1 MDPLSLT
8 ATLVGLITAAAQGYN
23 VLASFVDRVKSAP
36 NSTRSVLGEVS
47 DICMCLKQLKEF
59 LVDGGEAPR
68 SRPSSV
74 TVEQIVIVLTNLAL
88 LISELQGLIEGSGL
102 DQPMG
107 IIDRV
112 KWLSKEGEISKLL
125 VRLQASKASLTLM
138 VTTLTC
144 TSVDEANRSIL
155 YLADL
160 VEQVLKENQ
169 SLSLR
174 MKSMESILAEFLGM
188 TCKDHSEDGDRNKHV
203 AAGVSQFGFT
213 FEEELEASRV
223 YGRAATRNKR
233 VSITPSTVSMGWSFV
248 SHVTLSEVSNLS
260 LISLPLSAKELR
272 NGHCYSTNTNNTG
285 DMDLSLLYPWYNP
298 PPYKSAFIRSSP
310 TTANGEIVHRYDRF
324 DSTGETLHAKISK
337 KKQKLLPSVA
347 EEQYWQVFK
356 SQMESTYPKAPSYAR
371 DPIFA
376 SLNEKDKVKEKLN
389 PIYERLSAMD

>member
-138 VTTLTC
+138 VTTLT
-144 TSVDEANRSIL
+144 
-155 YLADL
+155 
-160 VEQVLKENQ
+160 
-169 SLSLR
+169 
-174 MKSMESILAEFLGM
+174 
-188 TCKDHSEDGDRNKHV
+188 
-203 AAGVSQFGFT
+203 
-213 FEEELEASRV
+213 
-223 YGRAATRNKR
+223 
-233 VSITPSTVSMGWSFV
+233 W
-248 SHVTLSEVSNLS
+248 
-260 LISLPLSAKELR
+260 
-272 NGHCYSTNTNNTG
+272 
-285 DMDLSLLYPWYNP
+285 
-298 PPYKSAFIRSSP
+298 
-310 TTANGEIVHRYDRF
+310 
-324 DSTGETLHAKISK
+324 
-337 KKQKLLPSVA
+337 
-347 EEQYWQVFK
+347 
-356 SQMESTYPKAPSYAR
+356 
-371 DPIFA
+371 
-376 SLNEKDKVKEKLN
+376 
-389 PIYERLSAMD
+389 